1 MIFGKSVTE
10 IVRQRFS
17 CRIYLNKPIE
27 EGNRHRLQEIFDS
40 LHIGPLGTPVR
51 FRLVATTEQDQT
63 ALKGLGTY
71 GFIKGA
77 NGFIVGAAT
86 SAEKDLEDYGYVM
99 EQLILL
105 ATDFELGTCWLGGSF
120 NRSSFARRISVTHVE
135 QVPAVAAI
143 GYIVNPEKA
152 RNALIRRRISADSR
166 LPWEKLF
173 FHRRF
178 SVPLTREEAGGYA
191 TPLELV
197 RLGPSA
203 SNKQPWRIVKDGNV
217 WHFYLQRTKG
227 YGGGLIS
234 NLLKGADL
242 QRIDMGIAMSHFE
255 LAARELGLSGK
266 WTTREA
272 AIEKPD
278 VLTEYTV
285 SWVC

>member
-1 MIFGKSVTE
+1 
-10 IVRQRFS
+10 
-17 CRIYLNKPIE
+17 
-27 EGNRHRLQEIFDS
+27 
-40 LHIGPLGTPVR
+40 
-51 FRLVATTEQDQT
+51 
-63 ALKGLGTY
+63 
-71 GFIKGA
+71 
-77 NGFIVGAAT
+77 
-86 SAEKDLEDYGYVM
+86 
-99 EQLILL
+99 
-105 ATDFELGTCWLGGSF
+105 
-120 NRSSFARRISVTHVE
+120 
-135 QVPAVAAI
+135 
-143 GYIVNPEKA
+143 
-152 RNALIRRRISADSR
+152 